1 MQSRC
6 FNHGAYSLLQY
17 NATCEWEGSRR
28 RWLLQTKQPEKQAP
42 IRGSRL
48 EARRRGAAGKA
59 WLVFRP
65 KHPHTTLIL
74 VTFTSISA
82 EMCESTAQFDFR
94 DSLEPN
100 WRYSADE
107 IARSPSVQ
115 SGMSADEE
123 LYLQWSCC
131 KYIEDVASRLVGEKY
146 PFTYC

>member
-1 MQSRC
+1 MALTHSSNTTQHANGKVRAAVGCYRPS
-6 FNHGAYSLLQY
+6 NL
-17 NATCEWEGSRR
+17 
-28 RWLLQTKQPEKQAP
+28 K
-42 IRGSRL
+42 SRL
-48 EARRRGAAGKA
+48 PFAVRASKRGDAERQARLGLLTG
-59 WLVFRP
+59 P